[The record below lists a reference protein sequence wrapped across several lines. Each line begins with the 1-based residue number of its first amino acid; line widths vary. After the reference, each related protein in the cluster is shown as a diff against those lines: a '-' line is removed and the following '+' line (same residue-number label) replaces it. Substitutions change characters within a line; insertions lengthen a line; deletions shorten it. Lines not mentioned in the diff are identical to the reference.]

1 MNDDLRKQ
9 QHFLNEVEQ
18 TIMLANRE
26 VIHQD
31 IPHISKD
38 TVLGLAVTV
47 SKVRAGYLKA
57 VLAEASKREAA
68 FGSDAVKAV
77 KAKREQYEE
86 AVKAFEALR
95 HAIERGYV
103 ELDGA
108 AVPPEDAAGEE

>member
-1 MNDDLRKQ
+1 MNDDLRQQ

-31 IPHISKD
+31 IAHISRD
-38 TVLGLAVTV
+38 AVLGLAVTV

-57 VLAEASKREAA
+57 ILTEASKREAA
-68 FGSDAVKAV
+68 FSEQTVKTI

-86 AVKAFEALR
+86 AVQAFEALR

-103 ELDGA
+103 ELATEDEAGATEDGA
-108 AVPPEDAAGEE
+108 

>member
-1 MNDDLRKQ
+1 MNDNLRKQ

-31 IPHISKD
+31 IDHISRD

-47 SKVRAGYLKA
+47 SRVRASYLKA
-57 VLAEASKREAA
+57 ILAEAAKREAA
-68 FGSDAVKAV
+68 FSDVTVKSIR
-77 KAKREQYEE
+77 AKREQYEE
-86 AVKAFEALR
+86 AVQAFEALR

-103 ELDGA
+103 ELDGVA
-108 AVPPEDAAGEE
+108 PSAPETTEGQ